1 MTTSDEDK
9 EVLAAEYVLGT
20 LDADDRANV
29 HMLLAIDPA
38 FAATVGKWERRLG
51 ELHQLVEPVE
61 PPSSSWEWIAA
72 RVTTSGPSAK
82 LWLPA
87 DEDLAEA
94 PSPPK
99 PPPKVAA
106 QEVKPRPE
114 VSPVEPKPAAEV
126 GAAQAIS
133 VAAAGAR
140 NAEVISL
147 NERVRMWR
155 GRARIA
161 GALAACLA
169 AVVVA
174 AAVAPDLMPTP
185 FRRAPRIVEKPVEV
199 VRTVEVPSQRM
210 AEFVAV
216 FQKDDASPAFL
227 LTVDVERRTLSVRK
241 VGAEQPPDKS
251 YQLWIL
257 PAGATAPRS
266 LGLLEEREFTV
277 RRALAD
283 YDAPTLSGATF
294 GISLEPQGGS
304 PTGGPTGP
312 VLHGKLLQTTPA
324 GFPSATP

>member
-1 MTTSDEDK
+1 MTTSEDDRDL
-9 EVLAAEYVLGT
+9 LAAEYVLGT

-29 HMLLAIDPA
+29 QMLLAIDPE
-38 FAATVGKWERRLG
+38 FAETIGKWERRLG
-51 ELHQLVEPVE
+51 ELHQLVDQLE
-61 PPSSSWEWIAA
+61 PPAASWDRIQARIANA
-72 RVTTSGPSAK
+72 PPTGK
-82 LWLPA
+82 LWLPTA
-87 DEDLAEA
+87 EDLAKA
-94 PSPPK
+94 P
-99 PPPKVAA
+99 AA
-106 QEVKPRPE
+106 
-114 VSPVEPKPAAEV
+114 PKPAPEISEAEARAAAEV
-126 GAAQAIS
+126 KAP
-133 VAAAGAR
+133 
-140 NAEVISL
+140 NAEIISL
-147 NERVRMWR
+147 TERVRLWR
-155 GRARIA
+155 GRTVMA
-161 GALAACLA
+161 GALAACVAALLA
-169 AVVVA
+169 AREFV
-174 AAVAPDLMPTP
+174 PGLMPP
-185 FRRAPRIVEKPVEV
+185 PRIVEKPVEV
-199 VRTVEVPSQRM
+199 IRTVEVPVPSQRM

-283 YDAPTLSGATF
+283 YDGPTLSTATF

-312 VLHGKLLQTTPA
+312 VLHGKLLQTAPA

>member
-1 MTTSDEDK
+1 MSTSDDDK
-9 EVLAAEYVLGT
+9 DVLAAEYVLGT

-29 HMLLAIDPA
+29 QMLLAIDPA
-38 FAATVGKWERRLG
+38 FAAIVGKWEGRLG
-51 ELHQLVEPVE
+51 ELHQLVDAVE
-61 PPSSSWEWIAA
+61 PPTSSWEWIAA
-72 RVTTSGPSAK
+72 RIAGAPPSGK

-87 DEDLAEA
+87 AEDIAKA
-94 PSPPK
+94 PSASK
-99 PPPKVAA
+99 PVPEISAA
-106 QEVKPRPE
+106 EVKAAAEVKPP
-114 VSPVEPKPAAEV
+114 
-126 GAAQAIS
+126 
-133 VAAAGAR
+133 
-140 NAEVISL
+140 NAEIISL
-147 NERVRMWR
+147 TERVHSLTEREHSLTERVRQWQS
-155 GRARIA
+155 RAAIG
-161 GALAACLA
+161 GALAACL
-169 AVVVA
+169 VGLVVA
-174 AAVAPDLMPTP
+174 RELWPGLMPGP
-185 FRRAPRIVEKPVEV
+185 LKPAPMIVEKPVEV
-199 VRTVEVPSQRM
+199 IRTVEVPVPSQRM

-266 LGLLEEREFTV
+266 LGLLEDREFTV

-283 YDAPTLSGATF
+283 YDAPTLSAATF

-304 PTGGPTGP
+304 PAPTGP

>member
-1 MTTSDEDK
+1 MTTSQDDRD
-9 EVLAAEYVLGT
+9 VLAAEYVLGT

-29 HMLLAIDPA
+29 EMLLAIDPA
-38 FAATVGKWERRLG
+38 FAETIGKWERRLG

-61 PPSSSWEWIAA
+61 PPHSSWEWIQA
-72 RVTTSGPSAK
+72 RIAGAPSSGK
-82 LWLPA
+82 LWLPTA
-87 DEDLAEA
+87 EDISKA
-94 PSPPK
+94 PS
-99 PPPKVAA
+99 A
-106 QEVKPRPE
+106 
-114 VSPVEPKPAAEV
+114 PKPAA
-126 GAAQAIS
+126 AKAQAPS
-133 VAAAGAR
+133 
-140 NAEVISL
+140 AEIISL
-147 NERVRMWR
+147 TE
-155 GRARIA
+155 RARLWRSRTGMA

-169 AVVVA
+169 VVVVA
-174 AAVAPDLMPTP
+174 RELVPALRPTP
-185 FRRAPRIVEKPVEV
+185 VVVEKPVEV
-199 VRTVEVPSQRM
+199 IRTVEVPVPSQRM

-266 LGLLEEREFTV
+266 LGLLEDREFTV

-283 YDAPTLSGATF
+283 YDGPALSNATF

-324 GFPSATP
+324 GFPPATP

>member
-1 MTTSDEDK
+1 MTTSDDDK
-9 EVLAAEYVLGT
+9 DVLAAEYVLGT

-29 HMLLAIDPA
+29 QMLLAIDPG
-38 FAATVGKWERRLG
+38 FAATIGKWERRLG
-51 ELHQLVEPVE
+51 ELHQLVDPVE
-61 PPSSSWEWIAA
+61 PPNASWEWIQA
-72 RVTTSGPSAK
+72 RVTTSAPSGK

-87 DEDLAEA
+87 AEDMATT
-94 PSPPK
+94 PS
-99 PPPKVAA
+99 A
-106 QEVKPRPE
+106 
-114 VSPVEPKPAAEV
+114 PKPAPEISQAQAKAAAEV
-126 GAAQAIS
+126 KAP
-133 VAAAGAR
+133 
-140 NAEVISL
+140 NAEIISL
-147 NERVRMWR
+147 TERVRLWR
-155 GRARIA
+155 GRTAIA
-161 GALAACLA
+161 GALAACLV

-174 AAVAPDLMPTP
+174 RELLPDLMPPPLRPTP
-185 FRRAPRIVEKPVEV
+185 LIVEKPVEV
-199 VRTVEVPSQRM
+199 IRTVEVPVPSQRM

-257 PAGATAPRS
+257 PAGATVPRS

-283 YDAPTLSGATF
+283 YDAPTLSNATF

-304 PTGGPTGP
+304 QAPTGP